1 MQQGLQRLLYLF
13 EDCVLDVDRR
23 ELRRGTDLV
32 AVQPQVF
39 DLLVYLVVNRDR
51 VISREDLLASVWQG
65 RIVSESALDSR
76 INAARSAIGDSGQE
90 QRLIKTLPRKGIRFV
105 GAVREELERERAVGA
120 NLSGAVADPARVA
133 ADKPSVA
140 VLPFANMSA
149 DPDQEYFTDGITED
163 IITELTRFSD
173 LLVIARNSCFQYKG
187 KAIDVR
193 QIGRE
198 LGVRYVVEGSIRRD
212 VNRIRVT
219 AQLVE
224 TETGTHR
231 WGERYDRELKDVFG
245 LQDEITHTIVAVV
258 ASHVNRAEGE
268 RTLLKPPATWAAY
281 DYYLRAVEC
290 YRTFYRPVRIEAIH
304 ETRAWLDQCL
314 TIDPNYARGYVL
326 RSTTLTSTYAIPL
339 NDDYYDPSILDQA
352 LQAATKAV
360 ELDPL
365 LPQAHAQLGYVL
377 AFMGTHEAAIAE
389 FEQAF
394 ALNPNFTDWR
404 VIVALVWA
412 GKAEKAIEVGRAHCR
427 LDPHAYAIA
436 QGYWGLAHLV
446 LKRHEDALP
455 LLREFVARSV
465 NHLMGRVWLASLY
478 GHLGRLEEAQVQNR
492 EILRIYPGWTIEDHQ
507 RRRAPYW
514 CAEYAA
520 HVEDGLRKARLG
532 DQ

>member
-1 MQQGLQRLLYLF
+1 LRYLF

-39 DLLVYLVVNRDR
+39 DLLVYLVGNRDR
-51 VISREDLLASVWQG
+51 VISRDDLLVSVWKG

-76 INAARSAIGDSGQE
+76 INAARSAIGDSGRE

-105 GAVREELERERAVGA
+105 AAVREEQKQDCEVRSRRSREVVGPPQ
-120 NLSGAVADPARVA
+120 VTPDR
-133 ADKPSVA
+133 PSIA
-140 VLPFANMSA
+140 VLPFTNMSA
-149 DPDQEYFTDGITED
+149 ELDQDYLSDGITED
-163 IITELTRFSD
+163 LITELTRFSE
-173 LLVIARNSCFQYKG
+173 LVVIARNSCFQYKG
-187 KAIDVR
+187 KAVDVR

-212 VNRIRVT
+212 ANRVRIT

-231 WGERYDRELKDVFG
+231 WGERYDRELKDVFE
-245 LQDEITHTIVAVV
+245 LQDEMTRTIVAVV
-258 ASHVNRAEGE
+258 ASHVSRAEGE
-268 RTLLKPPATWAAY
+268 RTLLKPPASWAAY
-281 DYYLRAVEC
+281 DYYLRAADC
-290 YRTFYRPVRIEAIH
+290 FGTFYRPVRIKAIH

-314 TIDPNYARGYVL
+314 AIDPNYARGYVL
-326 RSTTLTSTYAIPL
+326 RSTTLISTYAIPL

-352 LQAATKAV
+352 FQAATKAV

-377 AFMGTHEAAIAE
+377 AFMGKHEAAIAE
-389 FEQAF
+389 FERAF

-404 VIVALVWA
+404 VTVALVWA
-412 GKAEKAIEVGRAHCR
+412 GKAEKAIEAGRAHCR

-446 LKRHEDALP
+446 LKLHDDALP

-478 GHLGRLEEAQVQNR
+478 GHLGRFGEAQAQKR

-507 RRRAPYW
+507 RLRASYW
-514 CAEYAA
+514 CPEYAA
-520 HVEDGLRKARLG
+520 HVEDGLRKAGLG
-532 DQ
+532 D